1 MPSVGPGAISS
12 PYARRAVV
20 NELCAYYRRG
30 PQSSGRKQFAE
41 KGSKYFRQIRA
52 EWTTYPE
59 TYNKPP
65 VRALTRGDRARLAT
79 FKRYGKRHYRTM
91 GRISGAARNAGF

>member
-1 MPSVGPGAISS
+1 MLAERTRFGSAAASAMPSGGPGAISP

-30 PQSSGRKQFAE
+30 PQPSGRKQFAE

-59 TYNKPP
+59 TN
-65 VRALTRGDRARLAT
+65 RRFAL
-79 FKRYGKRHYRTM
+79 
-91 GRISGAARNAGF
+91 